1 MPVCG
6 FPSASSSNPRHQE
19 RGAGRGQEARMI
31 HAPGPLPGRPLAF
44 LKKRVFRRG
53 KKKLAEV
60 TPSGSSASLFG
71 RSDAKPPPSQSCRC
85 LTSDVSKIPNAWVGL
100 HPRPPAAP
108 ERDKSRFGAR
118 EQRPVTHAPPSKA
131 RGPGRGSPAP
141 QTPLSPVPNPGA
153 QLRGTPTAPP
163 HRLPRRSVRRSP
175 GRFRKEGCVPGAK
188 RVAGSPR

>member
-1 MPVCG
+1 
-6 FPSASSSNPRHQE
+6 
-19 RGAGRGQEARMI
+19 MI

-153 QLRGTPTAPP
+153 QLRRTPTAPPP